1 VPVIIAGGKK
11 LSNEKDVLRLTF
23 NAVKSGATGVDMG
36 RNIWQSDYP
45 VAMIQA
51 VRSVVHEGFDVESAY
66 RKFLSVK
73 QSKVPKREL
82 AKPISTSAL

>member
-1 VPVIIAGGKK
+1 MRRMFSDLHLMQ
-11 LSNEKDVLRLTF
+11 LSQEL
-23 NAVKSGATGVDMG
+23 TGVDMG

-66 RKFLSVK
+66 RKFLSLK
-73 QSKVPKREL
+73 QSKVSKREL

>member
-1 VPVIIAGGKK
+1 
-11 LSNEKDVLRLTF
+11 
-23 NAVKSGATGVDMG
+23 MG

-66 RKFLSVK
+66 RKFLSLK
-73 QSKVPKREL
+73 QSKVSKREL
-82 AKPISTSAL
+82 QNRSALLLYEGFTK

>member
-1 VPVIIAGGKK
+1 
-11 LSNEKDVLRLTF
+11 
-23 NAVKSGATGVDMG
+23 MG

-51 VRSVVHEGFDVESAY
+51 VRSVVHEGLDVESAY
-66 RKFLSVK
+66 RKFLSLK
-73 QSKVPKREL
+73 QSKISKREL

>member
-1 VPVIIAGGKK
+1 MRRMFSDLHLMQ
-11 LSNEKDVLRLTF
+11 LSQEL
-23 NAVKSGATGVDMG
+23 TGVDMG

-66 RKFLSVK
+66 RKFLSLK
-73 QSKVPKREL
+73 QSKVL
-82 AKPISTSAL
+82 